1 MSEQQSGQGGATD
14 EPPSP
19 VIEPLDED
27 GVGAVAVGTVLW
39 AIALIVLV
47 ILRDRLGDDSWWI
60 QVALVGALLGLPG
73 LWYTTRRRAAYR
85 KVDHE

>member
-1 MSEQQSGQGGATD
+1 MNAEQQPTEERGMD
-14 EPPSP
+14 EP
-19 VIEPLDED
+19 VVEPLDED
-27 GVGAVAVGTVLW
+27 GVGAVAAGTVLW
-39 AIALIVLV
+39 LVVLVILV
-47 ILRDRLGDDSWWI
+47 ILRDRLGTDSWWI

>member
-1 MSEQQSGQGGATD
+1 MSEQQPIGGSPTD
-14 EPPSP
+14 DTPSP
-19 VIEPLDED
+19 AVEPLDED
-27 GVGAVAVGTVLW
+27 GVGAVAAGTVLW
-39 AIALIVLV
+39 SITLVVLLV
-47 ILRDRLGDDSWWI
+47 VRDRLGDDAWWI